1 MTIISQLEVVF
12 GRQNCKQWF
21 TFELAH
27 QSPSF
32 NCVNL
37 AVKYCGENAT
47 WVGKILL
54 EHSTKERGHMG
65 PFLFM
70 SLRSC
75 CNAGAWW
82 RLRSRNDRCRHNNLI
97 GIANGKQSR
106 VAKSRVL
113 FSWLKFTVSGRKTP
127 AARLIYSRR
136 VGGGCHRPDRHKC
149 LCIQT
154 CSHGARTSTAAIYTR
169 RVKPLR
175 RWNAQRRYVA
185 ADRAAGGRQLFTFND
200 VWISMQLPCSV
211 SASPNHRTRQ
221 LRAHRVSRNGPLP
234 LPPITTAS
242 CFIGTRY

>member
-82 RLRSRNDRCRHNNLI
+82 RLRSRNDRCRHNKLI

-149 LCIQT
+149 LT
-154 CSHGARTSTAAIYTR
+154 DVLARCKDVDGSDIYSPSETIEALKRAAQIRRSRPRCRRAAIIH
-169 RVKPLR
+169 V
-175 RWNAQRRYVA
+175 
-185 ADRAAGGRQLFTFND
+185 
-200 VWISMQLPCSV
+200 
-211 SASPNHRTRQ
+211 
-221 LRAHRVSRNGPLP
+221 
-234 LPPITTAS
+234 
-242 CFIGTRY
+242 